1 MVWTGNILLDFD
13 FFFYSK
19 EEALLS
25 LYERCVRERCAH
37 ISRLYNTRATFLSL
51 SLSLSVVSD
60 LLRVVVFS
68 LRSLSF
74 S

>member
-1 MVWTGNILLDFD
+1 MLT
-13 FFFYSK
+13 
-19 EEALLS
+19 
-25 LYERCVRERCAH
+25 
-37 ISRLYNTRATFLSL
+37 SRDYNTRATFLSL

-60 LLRVVVFS
+60 LLRVVVVS